1 MDLKNDFSKL
11 PVRIQATVL
20 RPDMLIGEIDR
31 EADQSLVIEMAVKI
45 DAKNEQEKFAF
56 VP

>member
-1 MDLKNDFSKL
+1 
-11 PVRIQATVL
+11 
-20 RPDMLIGEIDR
+20 MLIGEIDR